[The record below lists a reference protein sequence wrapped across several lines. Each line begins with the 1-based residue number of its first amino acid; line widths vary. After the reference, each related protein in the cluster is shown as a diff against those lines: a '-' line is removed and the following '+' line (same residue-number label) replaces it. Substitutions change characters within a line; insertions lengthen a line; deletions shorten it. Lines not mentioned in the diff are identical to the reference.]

1 MASFRGTFDYTLD
14 AKNRL
19 TVPARF
25 RAALAEG
32 VVMAKGTDPCV
43 ALWTHEG
50 YEAFTD
56 AIMSGYHP
64 LSDEADKIQRFYAA
78 NSHETELDSAG
89 RVGFPPFLLEHAS
102 LSKDVVVTGA
112 QNRLEVW
119 DRATW
124 SDYNQTLVADIKDI
138 RGRLSHAG

>member
-1 MASFRGTFDYTLD
+1 MATFRGTFDYTLD

-43 ALWTHEG
+43 ALWTPEG
-50 YEAFTD
+50 YEQFTD

-124 SDYNQTLVADIKDI
+124 GDYNQTLVADIKDI

>member
-43 ALWTHEG
+43 ALWTLEG

-124 SDYNQTLVADIKDI
+124 ADYNQTLVADIKDI

>member
-1 MASFRGTFDYTLD
+1 MASFRGTFDYSLD

-32 VVMAKGTDPCV
+32 VVMAKGTEPCV
-43 ALWTHEG
+43 ALWTPDA
-50 YEAFTD
+50 YDSYTD
-56 AIMSGYHP
+56 AILSGLHP
-64 LSDEADKIQRFYAA
+64 LSEEADKLERFFAA

-89 RVGFPPFLLEHAS
+89 RVGFPPFLLEHAG
-102 LSKDVVVTGA
+102 LTKEVVVTGA
-112 QNRLEVW
+112 RNRLEVW
-119 DRATW
+119 DRQQWAA
-124 SDYNQTLVADIKDI
+124 YNETLVADIKDI

>member
-1 MASFRGTFDYTLD
+1 MATFRGTFDYSLD

-43 ALWTHEG
+43 ALWTPEG
-50 YEAFTD
+50 YDAYTD
-56 AIMSGYHP
+56 AILGDIHP
-64 LSDEADKIQRFYAA
+64 LSEDADKLQRFFAA

-89 RVGFPPFLLEHAS
+89 RVGFPPFLLEHAE
-102 LSKDVVVTGA
+102 LKKEVVVTGSR
-112 QNRLEVW
+112 NRLEVW
-119 DRATW
+119 DRTAW
-124 SDYNQTLVADIKDI
+124 ADYNQTLIQDIKDI

>member
-32 VVMAKGTDPCV
+32 VVMAKGTEPCV
-43 ALWTHEG
+43 ALWVPDA
-50 YEAFTD
+50 YDSYTD
-56 AIMSGYHP
+56 AILSGLHP
-64 LSDEADKIQRFYAA
+64 LSEEADKLERFFAA

-89 RVGFPPFLLEHAS
+89 RVGFPPFLLEHAG
-102 LSKDVVVTGA
+102 LTKEVVVTGA
-112 QNRLEVW
+112 RNRLEVW
-119 DRATW
+119 DRQRW
-124 SDYNQTLVADIKDI
+124 SEYNETLVADIKDI

>member
-43 ALWTHEG
+43 ALWTPEG

>member
-25 RAALAEG
+25 RAVLSEG

-43 ALWTHEG
+43 ALWTPEA
-50 YEAFTD
+50 YEAYTD
-56 AIMSGYHP
+56 AILGDIHP
-64 LSDEADKIQRFYAA
+64 LSEDADKLQRFFAA

-89 RVGFPPFLLEHAS
+89 RVGFPSFLLEHAG
-102 LSKDVVVTGA
+102 LKKDVVVTGA
-112 QNRLEVW
+112 RNRLEVW
-119 DRATW
+119 DRERWAA
-124 SDYNQTLVADIKDI
+124 YNEALVADIKDI

>member
-32 VVMAKGTDPCV
+32 VVMAKGTEPCV
-43 ALWTHEG
+43 ALWTPEA
-50 YEAFTD
+50 YEAYTD
-56 AIMSGYHP
+56 AVLGGIHP
-64 LSDEADKIQRFYAA
+64 LSEDADKLQRFFAA

-89 RVGFPPFLLEHAS
+89 RVGFPPFLLDHAG
-102 LSKDVVVTGA
+102 LKKEVVVTGA
-112 QNRLEVW
+112 RNRLEVW

-124 SDYNQTLVADIKDI
+124 SDYNESLVADIKDI